1 MTLELAAPAQ
11 DIGIRPDHGHLC
23 ALKRRNHAGLIYIQT
38 IELIDLRKTPL
49 LADKTSL
56 KTITRADAS
65 KSHCW
70 VGTYLC

>member
-1 MTLELAAPAQ
+1 
-11 DIGIRPDHGHLC
+11 
-23 ALKRRNHAGLIYIQT
+23 
-38 IELIDLRKTPL
+38 LIDLRKTPL